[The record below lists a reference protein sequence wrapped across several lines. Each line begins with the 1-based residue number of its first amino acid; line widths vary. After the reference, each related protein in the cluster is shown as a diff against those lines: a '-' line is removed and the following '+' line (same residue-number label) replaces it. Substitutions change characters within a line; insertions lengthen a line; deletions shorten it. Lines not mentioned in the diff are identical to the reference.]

1 MCVWMWEWYHRVK
14 HVGAFVPSLHY
25 LVMFILDI
33 VFNKLFD
40 DDDDD
45 DISCRMVALSIMV
58 IMIMMMMMMIKGETG
73 QNMIFS

>member
-1 MCVWMWEWYHRVK
+1 M
-14 HVGAFVPSLHY
+14 GAFVPSLHY

-45 DISCRMVALSIMV
+45 RLFVMTKDDMFVFL
-58 IMIMMMMMMIKGETG
+58 
-73 QNMIFS
+73 